1 MGSRRESLAP
11 YFEWLKQQS
20 AGPLSTPAA
29 SPRMMTMP
37 WPFRKPLPKK
47 VSIIQLFWQTTLT

>member
-1 MGSRRESLAP
+1 
-11 YFEWLKQQS
+11 
-20 AGPLSTPAA
+20 
-29 SPRMMTMP
+29 MMTMP